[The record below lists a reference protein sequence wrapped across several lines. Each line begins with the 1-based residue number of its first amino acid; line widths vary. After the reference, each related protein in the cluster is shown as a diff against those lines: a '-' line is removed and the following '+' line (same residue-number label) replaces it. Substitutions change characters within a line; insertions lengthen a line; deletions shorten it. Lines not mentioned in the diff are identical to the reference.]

1 MQFLYRIIYHPY
13 INPILLGIN
22 KLFSAIT
29 EFRLPPSG
37 IINIQVREGVHF
49 KMATNQTSY
58 VTKLLYWKGPDSFE
72 YTPIFEKLIPSC
84 NAFIDIGANTGY
96 YSLLAAASNPA
107 IHVHAFEPAQ
117 GPLHYLR
124 KNVFLNGL
132 EKQISI
138 HSTAL
143 SIESGEVKF
152 YEVRNKK
159 YSYLPYN
166 LGGVGSL
173 NEDTSK
179 TAYTVKTETL
189 DQFVTEKSISVVD
202 LIKID
207 TEGTENFILQ
217 GAEETIRQFHPI
229 IICET
234 LFDKIEDKL
243 EAIMKSH
250 GYLFFNHVSGKLKK
264 VGTLIRRKDD
274 GVRDCFFVH
283 PSKLH
288 LIEKFIN

>member
-1 MQFLYRIIYHPY
+1 MQFLYRIIYHPS

-22 KLFSAIT
+22 KLLSPTID
-29 EFRLPPSG
+29 FRLPPSG
-37 IINIQVREGVHF
+37 IINIPVLKGVHF

-72 YTPIFEKLIPSC
+72 YSPIFKELIPSC
-84 NAFIDIGANTGY
+84 NVFIDIGANTGY
-96 YSLLAAASNPA
+96 YSLLAATSNPV

-124 KNVFLNGL
+124 KNVLLNNL

-138 HSTAL
+138 HSKAL

-152 YEVRNKK
+152 YEVKNKK

-173 NEDTSK
+173 KEDASK

-189 DQFVTEKSISVVD
+189 DHFITEKSISDVN

-234 LFDKIEDKL
+234 LFDKIEGKL
-243 EAIMKSH
+243 EAIMKRH
-250 GYLFFNHVSGKLKK
+250 DYLFFNHVNGKLKK
-264 VGTLIRRKDD
+264 VKTLIRMKDD

-288 LIEKFIN
+288 LIERFTN